1 LRAPSLNRS
10 CQAQNRLQAKDL
22 RRRQT
27 RRGKTIGRSSLY
39 ALLSNRTYVGET
51 VHKGASYKGEHKAI
65 VPCALFDAVQ
75 KQLTELGPAL
85 SGKARTDQDST
96 YANLVFDDTSAPMLP
111 TYSAFATVTT

>member
-1 LRAPSLNRS
+1 V
-10 CQAQNRLQAKDL
+10 RLLSTDLAKRKIVSKPRIFADG
-22 RRRQT
+22 RHVG
-27 RRGKTIGRSSLY
+27 GKTIGSSSLY